1 MADPLL
7 EYGAKPDVQDRHG
20 RTPLLLAAINENE
33 SMVSLLLKKGA
44 KTDMKDRKGRTPLF
58 LATQKGNMTIA
69 KLLQEHARASCDP
82 VPTGPDSNFEKLTP

>member
-33 SMVSLLLKKGA
+33 SMGA